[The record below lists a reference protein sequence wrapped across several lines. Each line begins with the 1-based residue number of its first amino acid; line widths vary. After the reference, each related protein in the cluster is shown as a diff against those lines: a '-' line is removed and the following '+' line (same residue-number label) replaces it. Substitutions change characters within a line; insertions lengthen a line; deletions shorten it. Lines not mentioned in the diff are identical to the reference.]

1 MRLNELQ
8 TYAKQ
13 EFLVVEDEEQIL
25 ISARALHELLGIK
38 KRFSEWFRVNSEGF
52 IENEDFS
59 GCTRKS
65 APNQNGITQELQDYK
80 MTLDMSKHICMMSRT
95 ETGREVRQRFI
106 QLEKDWNDPNKVM
119 ARALKLADKK
129 LAEFGKQIEEMKPK
143 ALFADAVSASDD
155 CILIRELAKLIT
167 NNGVKIGQNQL
178 YEWMRN
184 NGYLIKSGS
193 DRNRPTQRYM
203 NMGIFKVK
211 ETVRIV
217 DGVSK
222 AEFVTKITGKGQ
234 AYFINKF
241 LNN

>member
-1 MRLNELQ
+1 
-8 TYAKQ
+8 
-13 EFLVVEDEEQIL
+13 
-25 ISARALHELLGIK
+25 
-38 KRFSEWFRVNSEGF
+38 
-52 IENEDFS
+52 
-59 GCTRKS
+59 
-65 APNQNGITQELQDYK
+65 